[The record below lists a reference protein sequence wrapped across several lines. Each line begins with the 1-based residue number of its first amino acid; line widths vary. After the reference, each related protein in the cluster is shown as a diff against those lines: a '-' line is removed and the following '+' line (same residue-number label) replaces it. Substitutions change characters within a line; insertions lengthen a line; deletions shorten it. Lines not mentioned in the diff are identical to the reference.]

1 LLKTNATFVQSVVG
15 VTSAASSTTALPVLL
30 TDDEVDA
37 ILKSG
42 NDCVGSE
49 CSVDEVSNLVSE
61 LKGQQSQM
69 EERLKKISKM
79 IADLEEVSNKKNRDK
94 DEVKAFVKDML
105 RVFERGVSYSTNA
118 VEMFAQSCL

>member
-1 LLKTNATFVQSVVG
+1 
-15 VTSAASSTTALPVLL
+15 
-30 TDDEVDA
+30 
-37 ILKSG
+37 
-42 NDCVGSE
+42 
-49 CSVDEVSNLVSE
+49 
-61 LKGQQSQM
+61 M